1 VGMADGWR
9 DAVAGTRPEGPLFLS
24 PAHRAGS
31 EGRGEFHFQGGL
43 KGCDRGEL
51 ALAAGEWEVSLPFG
65 ARGSGVG
72 CGDVTQP
79 CGLG

>member
-1 VGMADGWR
+1 MRWR
-9 DAVAGTRPEGPLFLS
+9 ALGLK
-24 PAHRAGS
+24 
-31 EGRGEFHFQGGL
+31 GRYSLAQPIGLGAERSGEFHFQGGL